1 PELVREEI
9 ERRVREEVRRAR
21 GEFSRVHPFPKT
33 SQDVPDDPDACLVI
47 LGIDAPHTRDEESPA
62 LKTAQEILEWRGNQP
77 RIYRNALVFLA
88 ADGVRL
94 QDLEEAVCRYLA
106 WESILRDRE
115 ALNLDPH
122 QVRTAERQRE
132 VADAVVATRIPE
144 TFQWLLVPVQREPQG
159 EVEWQAIRLRGSDPL
174 AVRASKRLINDS
186 LLYVQLGGTVLR
198 MELDRV
204 PLWRGNHV
212 EIRQLVEDFARFL
225 YLPRLRDP
233 SVLIQAIQDGVGL
246 LSWDKDSF
254 AYAESFDE
262 KAGRYRGLRAG
273 ENISL
278 SDRAPVGLLVKPGV
292 ARHQFEKE
300 RAADKEP
307 AEVKGKEKAPD
318 ERITEVAPAKARPKR
333 FYAVKDLDAAKA
345 GLEASQIAKEVVAHL
360 VGLPGAEV
368 KITLEIQATFPE
380 GAPEEIIRIVTENCR
395 TLKFS
400 SHEFESE

>member
-1 PELVREEI
+1 
-9 ERRVREEVRRAR
+9 
-21 GEFSRVHPFPKT
+21 
-33 SQDVPDDPDACLVI
+33 
-47 LGIDAPHTRDEESPA
+47 
-62 LKTAQEILEWRGNQP
+62 
-77 RIYRNALVFLA
+77 
-88 ADGVRL
+88 
-94 QDLEEAVCRYLA
+94 
-106 WESILRDRE
+106 
-115 ALNLDPH
+115 
-122 QVRTAERQRE
+122 
-132 VADAVVATRIPE
+132 
-144 TFQWLLVPVQREPQG
+144 
-159 EVEWQAIRLRGSDPL
+159 
-174 AVRASKRLINDS
+174 
-186 LLYVQLGGTVLR
+186 

-212 EIRQLVEDFARFL
+212 KIRQLVEDFARFL

-233 SVLIQAIQDGVGL
+233 SVLIHAIQDGVGL
-246 LSWDKDSF
+246 LSWEKDSF

-278 SDRAPVGLLVKPGV
+278 SDRAPVGLLVKPEV
-292 ARHQFEKE
+292 ARRQFEKE
-300 RAADKEP
+300 RAKVSSPTDKEP

-333 FYAVKDLDAAKA
+333 FYAVKDLDATKA